1 MKDFFWHA
9 ERPFALLQ
17 TDAIGDLQIARGK
30 LRTDKPS
37 RPRGRR
43 IGSSM
48 SPRGHPWGGRGAYQ
62 FRCTAGESLAPQ
74 LHEYVYVLGV
84 LQVPSG
90 LIARTV

>member
-37 RPRGRR
+37 KTTRQT
-43 IGSSM
+43 
-48 SPRGHPWGGRGAYQ
+48 HW
-62 FRCTAGESLAPQ
+62 Q
-74 LHEYVYVLGV
+74 LHEPQGTSLGRPWSLSIQVY
-84 LQVPSG
+84 S
-90 LIARTV
+90 R